1 MKLHHSKRGGLASRL
16 KRAVKRV
23 ARKTLVRRWLVL
35 AIVKIVSWL
44 VNRLWSEKDH
54 HNLSS

>member
-1 MKLHHSKRGGLASRL
+1 
-16 KRAVKRV
+16 VKRV